1 MSGPQVA
8 KNMAVYFTYVVT
20 TDDGQTME
28 QSDLPVGYVHG
39 GDSGLL
45 PKLEKSLEGL
55 SMGDSLD
62 VEIFPEDGFGES
74 NPDLIY
80 REKMANVPEEFRK
93 IGAEPKFKN
102 EKGEVRSFKVT
113 GIKDGKV
120 IMDGNHPYAGKVIT
134 FHVKVTEVRDAKVEE
149 ISNGRPNDTPAPVI
163 H

>member
-8 KNMAVYFTYVVT
+8 RNMAVYFTYVVT
-20 TDDGQTME
+20 TDDGRTME

-39 GDSGLL
+39 GDSCLL
-45 PKLEKSLEGL
+45 PKLERSLEGL
-55 SMGDSLD
+55 SSGDSLD

-74 NPDLIY
+74 DPELIY
-80 REKMANVPEEFRK
+80 REKLDNVPEEFRR
-93 IGAEPKFKN
+93 IGAERQLKN
-102 EKGEVRSFKVT
+102 ENGDIRSFKVT
-113 GIKDGKV
+113 AIEENEV

-134 FHVKVTEVRDAKVEE
+134 FHVTVTEVRDAAAEE